1 MDSLFLFIYSLTPVH
16 AGIGRQIDEY
26 VDIPVQRDEFDIP
39 VIWSSSIRGSLGN
52 NFPNLKKLLGIRDN
66 KSFSESEISVLDA
79 RLFLIPARTLYG
91 IWIYVTS
98 PHLLTYYSIYNEIL
112 NKNSPITINPI
123 PLTTNDK
130 TIIFEN
136 DKAYINE
143 ILFDK
148 VKVEESLKNLFN
160 LLPEELIKK
169 DLPKTS
175 VFVTDDSVVRDVIN
189 RSLIIQYRVKL
200 KENEKSI
207 DEGPWTEEFIP
218 MFTIFVSGIICKS
231 NCEAVKETINGKSI
245 IIGGKES
252 LGKSLVKL
260 YVK

>member
-1 MDSLFLFIYSLTPVH
+1 VDSLFLFIYSLTPVH

-52 NFPNLKKLLGIRDN
+52 NFPNLKKLLGIKGD

-91 IWIYVTS
+91 IWIYITS
-98 PHLLTYYSIYNEIL
+98 PHLFTYYSIYNEIL

-123 PLTTNDK
+123 PLATNDK

-136 DKAYINE
+136 NKAYINE

-160 LLPEELIKK
+160 LLPEELIK
-169 DLPKTS
+169 DLLKTS
-175 VFVTDDSVVRDVIN
+175 VFVVDDNIVRDVIN
-189 RSLIIQYRVKL
+189 RSLIIQHRIKL
-200 KENEKSI
+200 KENEKSVE
-207 DEGPWTEEFIP
+207 EGPWTEEFVP

-231 NCEAVKETINGKSI
+231 SCETVKETINSKSM